1 MKLLHDF
8 LPHSHTIFKILY
20 STAVKMGV
28 AYGLGKKMDALSEEA
43 MLTESWVQL
52 SKARVMFWHIAH
64 FFGRSIFES
73 AIKWHKYFGDNN
85 FSPKVDKKS
94 YLTRPLSTI
103 GTNCWMTY

>member
-43 MLTESWVQL
+43 MLTES
-52 SKARVMFWHIAH
+52 
-64 FFGRSIFES
+64 
-73 AIKWHKYFGDNN
+73 
-85 FSPKVDKKS
+85 
-94 YLTRPLSTI
+94 
-103 GTNCWMTY
+103 